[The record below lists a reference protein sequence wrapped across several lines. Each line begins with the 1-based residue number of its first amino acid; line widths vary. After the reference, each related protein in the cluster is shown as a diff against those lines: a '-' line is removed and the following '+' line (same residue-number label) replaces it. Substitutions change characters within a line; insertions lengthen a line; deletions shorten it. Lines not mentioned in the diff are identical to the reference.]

1 MSRVVPATATVRPLV
16 PFDLPIAAAL
26 HAASFEQPWNETSI
40 AGLLA
45 MPGGFGFVAVADAQP
60 VGLTIALA
68 TGEEAEILTLGVL
81 PRFRRRGVGRSLLA
95 AVTDRLARAGGA
107 RLLLEVAADN
117 VAAQALYRDAG
128 FREVGRRPGYYQ
140 RASGQAVDALL
151 LACVIV
157 AHGPEGA
164 SAGCG

>member
-1 MSRVVPATATVRPLV
+1 
-16 PFDLPIAAAL
+16 
-26 HAASFEQPWNETSI
+26 
-40 AGLLA
+40 
-45 MPGGFGFVAVADAQP
+45 
-60 VGLTIALA
+60 
-68 TGEEAEILTLGVL
+68 AEILTLGVL

-128 FREVGRRPGYYQ
+128 FLEVGRRPGYYQ

-164 SAGCG
+164 SAGCGGPEGSGGASTLSVAIVMGARAAAGRSGTMPGWSSSTFAPRCPLFYTDAGQSLRCGWSK